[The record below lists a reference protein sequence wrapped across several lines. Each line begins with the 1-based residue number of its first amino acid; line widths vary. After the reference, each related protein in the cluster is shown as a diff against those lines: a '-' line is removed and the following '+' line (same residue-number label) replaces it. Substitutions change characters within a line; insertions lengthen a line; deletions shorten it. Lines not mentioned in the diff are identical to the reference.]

1 MGHKYQELAFTERV
15 RAEQTT
21 MGSRAT
27 YARREGGDADVNDR
41 LGPSEADFIGRRD
54 SFYMATVG
62 ETGWPYIQHRG
73 GPEGF
78 VRILDEKTLGFADFA
93 GNRQYI
99 SVGNLAGDDRVSLF
113 FMDYANRTRLKLL
126 GRARTIGRDDV
137 DVIDRLVM
145 PGYKARVERGLLI
158 TVEAFDW
165 NCSQHITQRF
175 TAADVEHAV
184 APLRQRLA
192 ELEALLGEKS
202 TVRP

>member
-1 MGHKYQELAFTERV
+1 MGHKYQELAFTDRV
-15 RAEQTT
+15 KAEQLAS
-21 MGSRAT
+21 GSRT
-27 YARREGGDADVNDR
+27 NYARREGGDQDFNDR

-93 GNRQYI
+93 GNRQYV

-126 GRARTIGRDDV
+126 GRARTIDRNDV
-137 DVIDRLVM
+137 DVIDRLM
-145 PGYKARVERGLLI
+145 LSGYKARVERGLLI

-165 NCSQHITQRF
+165 NCPQHISQRF
-175 TAADVEHAV
+175 SAADVETAV
-184 APLRQRLA
+184 APLKKRLA
-192 ELEALLGEKS
+192 ELEALLGA
-202 TVRP
+202 TPTGRR